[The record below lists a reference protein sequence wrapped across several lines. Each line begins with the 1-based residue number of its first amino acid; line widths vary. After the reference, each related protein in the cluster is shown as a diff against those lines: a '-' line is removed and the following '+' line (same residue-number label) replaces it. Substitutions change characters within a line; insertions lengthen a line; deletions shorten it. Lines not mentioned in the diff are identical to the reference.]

1 MSLSDRVKTPPKRST
16 GFDCSVGRLLNTLE
30 GDELAALIA
39 MLGTPDERGW
49 SQSDIYDA
57 LTAEG
62 HEVGRQTINRH
73 RAGSCRCPGAKSG
86 AVHQ

>member
-1 MSLSDRVKTPPKRST
+1 MSLSDRVKTPPRRNT
-16 GFDCSVGRLLNTLE
+16 GFDCSVGRLLDTLE
-30 GDELAALIA
+30 DDELAALIE
-39 MLGTPDERGW
+39 MLGTPEKRGW

-73 RAGSCRCPGAKSG
+73 RAQACRCSK
-86 AVHQ
+86 